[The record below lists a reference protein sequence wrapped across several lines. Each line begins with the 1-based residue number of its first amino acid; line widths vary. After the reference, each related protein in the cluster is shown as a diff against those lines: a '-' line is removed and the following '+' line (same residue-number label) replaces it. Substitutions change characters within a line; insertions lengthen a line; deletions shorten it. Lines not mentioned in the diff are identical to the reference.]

1 MAYPPAPPLLLTR
14 RLSSFLHS
22 SLESLKENK
31 DQQPAHTTLQTALLV
46 TPSGKLL
53 AYESPLP
60 VRTLRTHCSVAAS
73 LWTIHAS
80 SSPSVAVALNQTAP
94 VNPAPPASQTS
105 PPLAPTPSTSDF
117 ASPVDEGHEEE
128 PYHDGSAPVSIAA
141 SFNGGAIFVIRRLRC
156 GLLFACSTPSPNS
169 STSRPPTATDPVAT
183 LSLIDPTAS
192 SSSAAPQSSLLPQST
207 LPVLPRPPPNAGP
220 SSQKPPSASTVV
232 QQTTSSSSS
241 STASPTP
248 IKAPPKQAPEAAG
261 SLAPAA
267 SVRTMATA
275 ETFETAPSGISQRAD
290 EEAGAST
297 EDGGHG
303 ADGEAEA
310 DTDRDANADAASTT
324 TTGTTTTVGGSGKN
338 GSVAATLAI
347 ARQQVDELARLL
359 DEKLGSL
366 SVPEENI
373 GINGFC

>member
-22 SLESLKENK
+22 SLESLQQHK
-31 DQQPAHTTLQTALLV
+31 DQQPAGATLQTALLV

-80 SSPSVAVALNQTAP
+80 SSPSVAVALGQTAP
-94 VNPAPPASQTS
+94 INNHPQPPSASLSS
-105 PPLAPTPSTSDF
+105 PSLLPTRSTGDVSSPL
-117 ASPVDEGHEEE
+117 DEDNEEE
-128 PYHDGSAPVSIAA
+128 QYHDGSAPVSIAA
-141 SFNGGAIFVIRRLRC
+141 SFNGGAVFVVRRLRC

-169 STSRPPTATDPVAT
+169 SGSRPSTAIDPAAT
-183 LSLIDPTAS
+183 LSVIQPTAP
-192 SSSAAPQSSLLPQST
+192 SSASTPSGPSAPSDPSLTQSSLLPQT
-207 LPVLPRPPPNAGP
+207 NLPILPPPP
-220 SSQKPPSASTVV
+220 PPSGAAAASSLTA
-232 QQTTSSSSS
+232 SS
-241 STASPTP
+241 SPTP
-248 IKAPPKQAPEAAG
+248 INVPPKSSADGAGTG
-261 SLAPAA
+261 SLGPGA
-267 SVRTMATA
+267 SVRTTATS
-275 ETFETAPSGISQRAD
+275 ETYETAPSGSD
-290 EEAGAST
+290 AGLAG
-297 EDGGHG
+297 D
-303 ADGEAEA
+303 A
-310 DTDRDANADAASTT
+310 DRDANADAASTT
-324 TTGTTTTVGGSGKN
+324 TTGTTTIIGGTSKN

-347 ARQQVDELARLL
+347 ARRQVDELARLL